1 MTTTTN
7 PSPFTVREDDLMRS
21 LGLSRSA
28 MREKRAA
35 LVRGVDWET
44 SGPSGAVLWSGA
56 VAEKARAEVGGPASE
71 ENPASKAEQAAP
83 GPVLLTV
90 AHGPYA
96 NTRFIDCFGKGGSAT
111 DRTTWVR
118 VAVKSSAHFLP
129 RMELLAEPVAGS
141 ATWRFLGSP
150 KGQPGHGRISY
161 PRARGKW

>member
-1 MTTTTN
+1 M
-7 PSPFTVREDDLMRS
+7 RE
-21 LGLSRSA
+21 LGLPRSA

-35 LVRGVDWET
+35 LVRNVDWAT
-44 SGPSGAVLWSGA
+44 AVNTGCVLWTA
-56 VAEKARAEVGGPASE
+56 AAAEKARVEVGAPAADENTASE
-71 ENPASKAEQAAP
+71 ALEAAP

-90 AHGPYA
+90 AHGPYS
-96 NTRFIDCFGKGGSAT
+96 NTRFIDCFGKGGSAG

-141 ATWRFLGSP
+141 STWRFLGAP
-150 KGQPGHGRISY
+150 EGKPGHGRISY